1 MSAGYIRAIRA
12 AFVSVVMILLLYARN
27 SETSNTLKAAFLNV
41 GQGDSI
47 FITTPQGARLL
58 IDGGKDETVLRRLSE
73 HMPLFDKRIDVVIAT
88 HPDADHVGGLTSV
101 VERYTIGRLYYS
113 PMNHETPDAVLF
125 ERALESLKIPAHALR
140 AGDIIALDADVML
153 HILYPVEVKP
163 DGDTNDSSVVA
174 RLVYKD
180 TSIVLTGD
188 ASQGIEYALAS
199 WYGEKLKS
207 SLLKLGH
214 HGSNTSTSDVFL
226 GFVKPEYAIISR
238 GCKNTYGHPHAE
250 VLNRLTQ
257 FNIPHV
263 DTCTD
268 GSVTFESDGV
278 AFTRR

>member
-1 MSAGYIRAIRA
+1 
-12 AFVSVVMILLLYARN
+12 MILLLYAHN
-27 SETSNTLKAAFLNV
+27 SGASNTLRAVFLDV

-47 FITTPQGARLL
+47 LITTPQGTRLL

-88 HPDADHVGGLTSV
+88 HPDADHVGGLASV

-140 AGDIIALDADVML
+140 AGDIIALDTDVML

-180 TSIVLTGD
+180 TSIMLTGD
-188 ASQGIEYALAS
+188 ASQAIEYALAS
-199 WYGEKLKS
+199 WYGEALRS

-214 HGSNTSTSDVFL
+214 HGSNTSSSDVFL

-238 GCKNTYGHPHAE
+238 GCNNTYGHPHTE

-263 DTCTD
+263 DTCTS

-278 AFTRR
+278 AFTKR